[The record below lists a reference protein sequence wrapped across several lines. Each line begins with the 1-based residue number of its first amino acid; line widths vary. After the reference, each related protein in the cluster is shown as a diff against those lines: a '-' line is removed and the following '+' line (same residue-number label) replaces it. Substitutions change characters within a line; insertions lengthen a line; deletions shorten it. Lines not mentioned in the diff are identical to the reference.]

1 MSWLTTE
8 RLAIRRFTADDLDW
22 FAAFYA
28 DPTVA
33 RFLGGVR
40 TRAEAERFF
49 QERILDYYEIY
60 PGFGTWMTTDRKSGE
75 PLGFHVLNYIAGE
88 TIVQV
93 GYGLLTSAWGR
104 GVATE
109 GALAM
114 LQFGFREHRL
124 PRIAGMTTLENLAS
138 IRVLEKS
145 GLERRGERA
154 FPHPMYAKA
163 GPMAWFEREAEP
175 WLAEFGNVERY
186 MLPAGKGTS

>member
-1 MSWLTTE
+1 MPWLTTD
-8 RLAIRRFTADDLDW
+8 RLAIRRFTPDDLDW
-22 FAAFYA
+22 FASFYA

-40 TRAEAERFF
+40 TRADAERLF
-49 QERILDYYEIY
+49 QERILDYYEAY
-60 PGFGTWMTTDRKSGE
+60 PGFGTWMTTDLESGE

-93 GYGLLTSAWGR
+93 GYGLLSSAWGR
-104 GVATE
+104 GMATE

-114 LQFGFREHRL
+114 LQFGFREHGLRQ
-124 PRIAGMTTLENLAS
+124 IAGMTSLDNRAS
-138 IRVLEKS
+138 LRVLEKS

-163 GPMAWFEREAEP
+163 GSMAWFEREAEA
-175 WLAEFGNVERY
+175 WLAEFGGVERY
-186 MLPAGKGTS
+186 TLLARNGTP